1 MPKHSVRNIKKM
13 EVEVDGKL
21 EELPDP
27 AWGNGDM
34 TIEVV
39 HVPEPEFVS
48 KKIRLLIDSNVRITG
63 KYSGRNYLFNGA
75 GSVQD
80 VDETDV
86 EWLLERRQGGR
97 QCCGGAAEGNVVF
110 ELAEE

>member
-1 MPKHSVRNIKKM
+1 MPKHRVHRVN
-13 EVEVDGKL
+13 VE
-21 EELPDP
+21 
-27 AWGNGDM
+27 
-34 TIEVV
+34 TIE
-39 HVPEPEFVS
+39 VPEPEFAPV
-48 KKIRLLIDSNVRITG
+48 KLRLLIDAKLKVTG

-80 VDETDV
+80 VDQIDV

-97 QCCGGAAEGNVVF
+97 QCCGGGATGNVVF